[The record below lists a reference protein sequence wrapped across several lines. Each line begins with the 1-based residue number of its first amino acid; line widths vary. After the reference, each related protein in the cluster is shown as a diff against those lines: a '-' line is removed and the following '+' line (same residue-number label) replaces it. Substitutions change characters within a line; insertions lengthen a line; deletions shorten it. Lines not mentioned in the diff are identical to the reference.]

1 MEEQHRKEEE
11 ILYKEFVDIRMKE
24 EEKAIQG
31 IQEEWEVE
39 LSKITAKFER
49 DLQMKSR
56 NKEDQKVLTLKYA
69 KEKDM
74 FEKNMTMKREKKK
87 ESVTKKLLEQE
98 RALASALIEKQS
110 EEMMDLIVKEKTKFV
125 ETGGDDV
132 LEEATAYPTQPPP
145 PLPPNFNKTE
155 IYTDPEEF
163 AAVDQRAITVAQED
177 QETFTD
183 LIRQL
188 VGECKSDVEKART
201 IFRWITVKNLN
212 SIMFEETQRG
222 DTPMGL
228 LRGIK
233 FGTESYHVLFKRLC
247 R

>member
-1 MEEQHRKEEE
+1 MS
-11 ILYKEFVDIRMKE
+11 IRIKE

-31 IQEEWEVE
+31 IQEEWEIE

-49 DLQMKSR
+49 DLQMKGKS
-56 NKEDQKVLTLKYA
+56 KEDQKVLTLKYA

-74 FEKNMTMKREKKK
+74 FEKNMTLKRERKK

-98 RALASALIEKQS
+98 RAAAAALIEKQS
-110 EEMMDLIVKEKTKFV
+110 DEMMNFIAQEKAKYIEV
-125 ETGGDDV
+125 GHDIDDV
-132 LEEATAYPTQPPP
+132 QSYPAQPPP
-145 PLPPNFNKTE
+145 PYPPNFNKID
-155 IYTDPEEF
+155 IYKDPEEF
-163 AAVDQRAITVAQED
+163 AEVDQRAITVAQED

>member
-1 MEEQHRKEEE
+1 MEEQHRVEEE
-11 ILYKEFVDIRMKE
+11 KLYKEFVSIRMKE

-39 LSKITAKFER
+39 LTKITAKFER
-49 DLQMKSR
+49 DLQVKSK

-74 FEKNMTMKREKKK
+74 FEKNMTLKREKKK
-87 ESVTKKLLEQE
+87 DSVTKKLLEQE
-98 RALASALIEKQS
+98 RAAAAALIEKQS
-110 EEMMDLIVKEKTKFV
+110 EEMMDLIAKEKTKL
-125 ETGGDDV
+125 
-132 LEEATAYPTQPPP
+132 LEVGEDLEDAQSYPTQPPP

-155 IYTDPEEF
+155 IYKDPEEF
-163 AAVDQRAITVAQED
+163 AEVDQRAITVAQED

-212 SIMFEETQRG
+212 SIMFEDTQRG

>member
-1 MEEQHRKEEE
+1 MEEEK
-11 ILYKEFVDIRMKE
+11 LYNQFKSIRMKE
-24 EEKAIQG
+24 EEKAIEG

-49 DLQMKSR
+49 DLQMKSK

-98 RALASALIEKQS
+98 RALAAELVEKQS
-110 EEMMDLIVKEKTKFV
+110 EEMMDLIAKEKTKFA
-125 ETGGDDV
+125 EEGTV
-132 LEEATAYPTQPPP
+132 LEDGEVYPTQPPP

-163 AAVDQRAITVAQED
+163 AEVDQRAITVAQQD

-212 SIMFEETQRG
+212 SILFEESQRG

-247 R
+247 RLKKKVMSS

>member
-1 MEEQHRKEEE
+1 MEEEK
-11 ILYKEFVDIRMKE
+11 LYKEFINIRMKE
-24 EEKAIQG
+24 EEKAIAG

-49 DLQMKSR
+49 DLQMKSK
-56 NKEDQKVLTLKYA
+56 NKEDQKVLTIKYS

-74 FEKNMTMKREKKK
+74 FEKNMTLKKEKKK

-98 RALASALIEKQS
+98 RAAAAALIEKQS
-110 EEMMDLIVKEKTKFV
+110 DEMMDLIVKEKTKFV
-125 ETGGDDV
+125 EIGED
-132 LEEATAYPTQPPP
+132 LEDAQVYPTQPPP

-163 AAVDQRAITVAQED
+163 AEVDQRAIMVAQED

-201 IFRWITVKNLN
+201 IFR
-212 SIMFEETQRG
+212 
-222 DTPMGL
+222 
-228 LRGIK
+228 
-233 FGTESYHVLFKRLC
+233 
-247 R
+247 